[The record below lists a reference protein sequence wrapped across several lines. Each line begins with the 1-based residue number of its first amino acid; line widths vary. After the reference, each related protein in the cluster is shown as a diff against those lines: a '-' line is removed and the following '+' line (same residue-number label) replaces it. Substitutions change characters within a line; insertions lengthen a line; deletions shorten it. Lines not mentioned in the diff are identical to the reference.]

1 MVIRTFSSTPKD
13 VLITGFLCA
22 IIGVTIKLPIYLLP
36 TIFGIKIGQFIVT
49 PKITKYS
56 LKINSDDV
64 IPLVYRK
71 G

>member
-1 MVIRTFSSTPKD
+1 M
-13 VLITGFLCA
+13 
-22 IIGVTIKLPIYLLP
+22 
-36 TIFGIKIGQFIVT
+36 IFGIKIGQFIVT